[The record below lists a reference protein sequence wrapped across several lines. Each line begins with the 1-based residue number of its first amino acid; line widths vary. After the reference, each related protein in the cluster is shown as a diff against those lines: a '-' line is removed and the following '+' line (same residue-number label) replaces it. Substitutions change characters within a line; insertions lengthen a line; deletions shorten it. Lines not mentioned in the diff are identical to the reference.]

1 MKISTETLNVLK
13 NFSTINSS
21 LVVLAGSLIRT
32 VSPVKNILAEY
43 TCAEVFEQ
51 NFAVYDLNEF
61 LAGLTLFKNAEFMF
75 DNSSYMTIQDGGSKV
90 KYFFSDPSLITS
102 PSNKQIPMDGENVE
116 FELREEVLASLLK
129 AANVYQLKDLSLISD
144 GTKDI
149 NLVVRNKDNDTS
161 NSFFAKVG
169 ETDKEFVFNFKIE
182 NLKLMPDVYS
192 VIVSPRN
199 ISQFISSKYNLQYW
213 IALEPD
219 STYSG
224 RS

>member
-1 MKISTETLNVLK
+1 MKFSTETLNVLK

-21 LVVLAGSLIRT
+21 LVVKAGSVIRT

-43 TCAEVFEQ
+43 TCTESFER
-51 NFAVYDLNEF
+51 NFALYDLNEF
-61 LAGLTLFKNAEFMF
+61 LGGLTLFKDPEFIF
-75 DNSSYMTIQDGGSKV
+75 DNDSFVTIKNGRSKV

-102 PSNKQIPMDGENVE
+102 PSDKQIPMDGENVE
-116 FELREEVLASLLK
+116 FELSEEVLSSLLK
-129 AANVYQLKDLSLISD
+129 AASVYQLKDLSLINED
-144 GTKDI
+144 GKI

-161 NSFFAKVG
+161 NSFSAKVG

-182 NLKLMPDVYS
+182 NIKIIPDVYK
-192 VIVSPRN
+192 VLVSPRN

-219 STYSG
+219 STFG
-224 RS
+224 G

>member
-1 MKISTETLNVLK
+1 MKFSTETLNVLK

-21 LVVLAGSLIRT
+21 LVVKAGSVIRT

-43 TCAEVFEQ
+43 TCTESFER
-51 NFAVYDLNEF
+51 NFALYDLNEF
-61 LAGLTLFKNAEFMF
+61 LGGLTLFKDPEFIF
-75 DNSSYMTIQDGGSKV
+75 DNDSFVTIKNGRSKV

-102 PSNKQIPMDGENVE
+102 PSDKQILMDGENVE
-116 FELREEVLASLLK
+116 FELSEEVLSSLLK
-129 AANVYQLKDLSLISD
+129 AASVYQLKDLSLINED
-144 GTKDI
+144 GKI

-161 NSFFAKVG
+161 NSFSAKVG

-182 NLKLMPDVYS
+182 NIKIIPDVYK
-192 VIVSPRN
+192 VLVSPRN

-219 STYSG
+219 STFG
-224 RS
+224 G